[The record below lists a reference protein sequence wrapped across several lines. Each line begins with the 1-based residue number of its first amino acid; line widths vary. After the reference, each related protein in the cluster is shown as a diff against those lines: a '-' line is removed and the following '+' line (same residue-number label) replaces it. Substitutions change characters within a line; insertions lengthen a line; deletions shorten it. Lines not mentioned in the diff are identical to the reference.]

1 MYSIYL
7 ILCLLVYVLAGKPN
21 SKHDSADGDEDG

>member
-7 ILCLLVYVLAGKPN
+7 TVAVSSLL
-21 SKHDSADGDEDG
+21 

>member
-7 ILCLLVYVLAGKPN
+7 ILFQLPAIV
-21 SKHDSADGDEDG
+21 

>member
-7 ILCLLVYVLAGKPN
+7 GTWT
-21 SKHDSADGDEDG
+21 STF

>member
-7 ILCLLVYVLAGKPN
+7 GTVNCIETTKIKKKGLEWHIYN
-21 SKHDSADGDEDG
+21 NDF